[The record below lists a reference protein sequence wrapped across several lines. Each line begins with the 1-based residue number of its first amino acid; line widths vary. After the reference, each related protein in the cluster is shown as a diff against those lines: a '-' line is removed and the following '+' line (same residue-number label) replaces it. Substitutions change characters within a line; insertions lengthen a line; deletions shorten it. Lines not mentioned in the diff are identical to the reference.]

1 MTKTPDL
8 FKCAVSFA
16 GACDIGDTLTDSS
29 DLNTDA
35 VVREIQRARIGDLAL
50 NRQQFDQVSPVRQA
64 ARVRVPVL
72 LAHGE
77 SDERVPV
84 SHSKKMRAARRGAST
99 TRPTSGCFERAGH
112 GLGLPEDRLRFYGA
126 LLTFLDKNIGAGAG
140 PRAPSSQA
148 VQAAQGPHGTSGNTT
163 PGAR

>member
-16 GACDIGDTLTDSS
+16 GACDIGDMLTDSS
-29 DLNTDA
+29 DRNTDA

-72 LAHGE
+72 PAHGE

-84 SHSKKMRAARRGAST
+84 SHSKKMRAVLREHDKAREWML
-99 TRPTSGCFERAGH
+99 FERAGH

-140 PRAPSSQA
+140 PRAPSPQA